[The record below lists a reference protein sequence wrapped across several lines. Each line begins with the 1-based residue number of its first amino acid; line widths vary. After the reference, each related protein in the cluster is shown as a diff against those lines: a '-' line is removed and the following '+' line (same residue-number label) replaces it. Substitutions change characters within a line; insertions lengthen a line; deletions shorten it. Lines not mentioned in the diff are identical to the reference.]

1 MSLFLRVFILLLCM
15 TSVGAQDFTALL
27 EWDSSISSDVTG
39 YNVYRQT
46 SSELQ
51 YQKLTSTPIL
61 SNYFNDSNVSYGE
74 IYYYTATAVSSSGM
88 ESVFA
93 DEIVLDLVCRGDVN
107 MDRQRNVLDVV
118 QIQNHIVGNTVL
130 QGNTVIAGDVDGDGQ
145 VSVLDA
151 VRMLNFVVGNLSL
164 PECVR

>member
-1 MSLFLRVFILLLCM
+1 MSLFLRVFILLLFT

-61 SNYFNDSNVSYGE
+61 SNYFNDSNVLYGE
-74 IYYYTATAVSSSGM
+74 IYYYTATAVNSSGM